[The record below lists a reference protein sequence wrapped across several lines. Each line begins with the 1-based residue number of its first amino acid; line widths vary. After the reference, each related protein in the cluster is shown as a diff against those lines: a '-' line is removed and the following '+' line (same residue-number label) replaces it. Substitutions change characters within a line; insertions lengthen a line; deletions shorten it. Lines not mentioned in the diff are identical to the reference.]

1 MLEGVRAMRCLAVLV
16 ILAAAALPV
25 RAQEAPTSISHGL
38 SMYGDLKYG
47 EGFEHFD
54 YVNPDAPKGG
64 EVRQWAFGG
73 FDSLNAFI
81 LKGNPGA
88 GTHLIYDTLLKSSDD
103 EPFSEYGL
111 LAEAIEVPEDRSW
124 VAFKIRP
131 EARWNDGE
139 PVTPRDVI
147 WTFDTLKTEGHPYYR
162 AYYANVVSAEDIGG
176 GWVRFN
182 FDAPGNRELPLIMG
196 QMQVLPEHWY
206 ATRNF
211 ADASL
216 EPPLGSGPYR
226 VTAVEAGRS
235 ITYERVEDYWG
246 ADLPVNRGFYNFGT
260 IRYDEYLDFDVAL
273 EAFKAHEYDFR
284 QENNS
289 KLWATAYTGPAFDKG
304 LIVKEEVPNE
314 VPTGM
319 QAFAFN
325 IRRPIFQDPKV
336 REALGYAF
344 DFEWSNRNLFYD
356 QYSRTESYFSNS
368 ELASSGLPDAAELA
382 LLEPFR
388 DQLPEEVF
396 TQEYKAPV
404 TDGSGNNRANLR
416 IAQQMLQEAGWTVQ
430 NGVLTGP
437 EGQKMAFEI
446 LLVQPAFERIVQPFV
461 RNLEKLGVKATIRI
475 VDASQ
480 YQSRFDNFDYDMA
493 VSSWGQSLS
502 PGNEQRDF
510 WSSASADIPGSR
522 NLIGIKN
529 PVVDALIDEIVYAQ
543 DREALIT
550 ATRAL
555 DRVLLWNH
563 YVIPNFHLT
572 YFRIAFWDKFGRPEN
587 NPPYGLAFDTWWVN
601 PEEEQQLEAEEQA
614 IGIGND

>member
-1 MLEGVRAMRCLAVLV
+1 M
-16 ILAAAALPV
+16 
-25 RAQEAPTSISHGL
+25 
-38 SMYGDLKYG
+38 
-47 EGFEHFD
+47 
-54 YVNPDAPKGG
+54 
-64 EVRQWAFGG
+64 
-73 FDSLNAFI
+73 
-81 LKGNPGA
+81 
-88 GTHLIYDTLLKSSDD
+88 
-103 EPFSEYGL
+103 
-111 LAEAIEVPEDRSW
+111 PEDRSW

-139 PVTPRDVI
+139 PVTPQDVI

-325 IRRPIFQDPKV
+325 IRRPIFQYPKV

-344 DFEWSNRNLFYD
+344 DFEW
-356 QYSRTESYFSNS
+356 
-368 ELASSGLPDAAELA
+368 
-382 LLEPFR
+382 
-388 DQLPEEVF
+388 
-396 TQEYKAPV
+396 
-404 TDGSGNNRANLR
+404 
-416 IAQQMLQEAGWTVQ
+416 
-430 NGVLTGP
+430 
-437 EGQKMAFEI
+437 
-446 LLVQPAFERIVQPFV
+446 
-461 RNLEKLGVKATIRI
+461 
-475 VDASQ
+475 
-480 YQSRFDNFDYDMA
+480 
-493 VSSWGQSLS
+493 
-502 PGNEQRDF
+502 
-510 WSSASADIPGSR
+510 
-522 NLIGIKN
+522 
-529 PVVDALIDEIVYAQ
+529 
-543 DREALIT
+543 
-550 ATRAL
+550 
-555 DRVLLWNH
+555 
-563 YVIPNFHLT
+563 
-572 YFRIAFWDKFGRPEN
+572 
-587 NPPYGLAFDTWWVN
+587 
-601 PEEEQQLEAEEQA
+601 
-614 IGIGND
+614 